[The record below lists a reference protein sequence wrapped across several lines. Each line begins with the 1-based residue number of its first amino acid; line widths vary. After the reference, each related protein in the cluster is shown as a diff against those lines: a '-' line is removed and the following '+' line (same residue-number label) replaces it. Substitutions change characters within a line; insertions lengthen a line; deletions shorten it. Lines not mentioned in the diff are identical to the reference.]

1 MLSLI
6 SWERRP
12 GSSDDKTKLR
22 GSGRG
27 QIHTQ
32 ARLTLEPLGYY
43 AWLIDWCDKLSCLM
57 KTITSQ
63 DLL

>member
-6 SWERRP
+6 SWEGRP
-12 GSSDDKTKLR
+12 GSSDDKTKLK

-32 ARLTLEPLGYY
+32 ARLTPEPLGYY
-43 AWLIDWCDKLSCLM
+43 A
-57 KTITSQ
+57 
-63 DLL
+63 

>member
-1 MLSLI
+1 MHEFKKKNSWLMLSLI

-32 ARLTLEPLGYY
+32 ARLTPEPLGYY
-43 AWLIDWCDKLSCLM
+43 A
-57 KTITSQ
+57 
-63 DLL
+63 